1 MKIKLFLLVTGCLLI
16 WPFSNAAGRLSSD
29 EIMDGIEARYDVT
42 GIYARF
48 EQTSTLKALDV
59 TDSAEGRIYIKQP
72 GRMRWEYDRP
82 EKQSIITNGETLWI
96 YRPEDNQ
103 VMIGKAAT
111 FFGEGMGGVFLSD
124 ITTIRKNFGI
134 KLTSVNDAGDY
145 ELELTPIKALN
156 GIQTVLITVSKDTFD
171 LIRVVT
177 LNAYGDETSLIFE
190 DSKFDEDIDN
200 GFFEFIPP
208 EGTDRTSLEE

>member
-1 MKIKLFLLVTGCLLI
+1 MKTRLFFIIGCLLI
-16 WPFSNAAGRLSSD
+16 WPLSNAAGRLSSD
-29 EIMDGIEARYDVT
+29 EVMDGIEARYDVK

-59 TDSAEGRIYIKQP
+59 TDSAEGRIFIKKP
-72 GRMRWEYDRP
+72 DRMRWEYDSP
-82 EKQSIITNGETLWI
+82 EKQSIITNGDMLWI

-124 ITTIRKNFGI
+124 ISAIRKNFGI
-134 KLTSVNDAGDY
+134 KLTATNDTGDY
-145 ELELTPIKALN
+145 ELELTPKKPLN

-177 LNAYGDETSLIFE
+177 LNAYGDETSLTFE
-190 DSKFDEDIDN
+190 DLKFDEDIDD
-200 GFFEFIPP
+200 GFFEFSPP
-208 EGTDRTSLEE
+208 VGTDLMSLPE